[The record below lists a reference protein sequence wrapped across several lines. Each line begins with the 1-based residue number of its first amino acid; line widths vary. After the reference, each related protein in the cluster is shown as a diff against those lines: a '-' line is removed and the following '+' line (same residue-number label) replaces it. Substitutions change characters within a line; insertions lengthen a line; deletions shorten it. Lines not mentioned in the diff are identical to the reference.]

1 MGGFAWIS
9 VKAKYTCNTYVW
21 TTKTWEFGA
30 QSATGGSD
38 LTSFVIQ
45 TVLEENWLVLIEA
58 VLMQKKKS
66 NLSGDKERSF
76 FGYPSFQ
83 ESLTNQ
89 RDSSNLS
96 WSTEDQIHQDSIP
109 IFFCSPKQWLY
120 IHQFS
125 CSLIPEVPTWQ
136 ICVSSSVLTN
146 MRSLMHKAWQALVLL
161 PLYF

>member
-1 MGGFAWIS
+1 MQYICLNNQNLRVWS
-9 VKAKYTCNTYVW
+9 TVCNW
-21 TTKTWEFGA
+21 RIRPNFICNINSLGRELA
-30 QSATGGSD
+30 GSYR
-38 LTSFVIQ
+38 SCA
-45 TVLEENWLVLIEA
+45 NA
-58 VLMQKKKS
+58 KKKS
-66 NLSGDKERSF
+66 NLSGDKARSF